1 MPNYIPYLFLTIISI
16 LILIYVIV
24 HKRQFGLTVLFLSFS
39 GMVYTAEF
47 FVLILGN
54 SYVYY
59 PEVFHVP
66 YYDNVLGAIVSNL
79 FVIPVLGL
87 VAAVYQLRLRWL
99 IFFAVVLVGVEWLF
113 ESLNIYHSNW
123 WRKEYTFIA
132 VIFFFLLSKFWMRA
146 LR

>member
-66 YYDNVLGAIVSNL
+66 YYDNVLGGNRLQSICYSCFRISSRCLSATLTLADIFCSCVSRCRMVVWVAEYL
-79 FVIPVLGL
+79 SFKL
-87 VAAVYQLRLRWL
+87 VEKRVYIHCR
-99 IFFAVVLVGVEWLF
+99 
-113 ESLNIYHSNW
+113 Y
-123 WRKEYTFIA
+123 
-132 VIFFFLLSKFWMRA
+132 FFLFIIKVLDACS
-146 LR
+146 